1 MLAKTSDEQ
10 ILHRGGR
17 RQGGECLAI
26 LGITPLGVDSK
37 FFGKTYRLSDSF
49 FKTKGLKKAPTPKGE
64 VIPRITRTSKR
75 PTQFGSRALKD
86 PDGLFSIGNR

>member
-1 MLAKTSDEQ
+1 MPCNP
-10 ILHRGGR
+10 R
-17 RQGGECLAI
+17 RH
-26 LGITPLGVDSK
+26 PLGVDSK
-37 FFGKTYRLSDSF
+37 FFGKHIGFVFRVSF

-64 VIPRITRTSKR
+64 VMPRITRTGKR